1 MSSFTYQVPFKMLE
15 TKNNTSMSLNTFEF
29 LAEFPNSDG
38 HDGDFLDST
47 PLAFV
52 LHSMRRLLFH
62 R

>member
-1 MSSFTYQVPFKMLE
+1 MLE

-38 HDGDFLDST
+38 HDGDFLDSS